1 MENHQGSLPP
11 HVFRD
16 ISTLRGDTL
25 ALTREDFDNPEV
37 HNASNPHPVF
47 GYAHGQSIQ
56 RALNISS

>member
-16 ISTLRGDTL
+16 ISTLRLDTL
-25 ALTREDFDNPEV
+25 ALTCEDFDNPEV

-47 GYAHGQSIQ
+47 GYAHGQST
-56 RALNISS
+56 